1 MTMAKMIPP
10 YISADCKSP
19 GEKLLFDRFRTDPA
33 TDAWIVLHSLGIA
46 KHPER
51 LSGEIDFVVV
61 IPGLGVLCLEVKAGN
76 VKRYDGYWIYG
87 SGINQEKSSVGPFKQ
102 ASDGMHAVKKYLSK
116 TDQSLNKILIYSGVI
131 FTYINFDEESPE
143 WHKWQHADRSR
154 IYSTPISEV
163 CSRMLR
169 CAHEHVRSTPSSFW
183 YDAKASRPDKEQC
196 SQIANILRGDFE
208 CVFPLKAAI
217 DQAEKQITAF
227 TEEQFTALDTLDVN
241 SRLIF
246 RGPAGTGKTF
256 LAVEAARRSALSGKK
271 TLLLCFNRMLGQ
283 WLNQATKPF
292 RDQNSS
298 MLTTGTLHS
307 VMRSMIKTVNVP
319 DYSQDYWNKK
329 LPLSVIES
337 ILEERLE
344 APQFDM
350 LIVDEAQDIIKDEFL
365 DVLDLLL
372 VGGLSGG
379 TWAFF
384 GDFERQ
390 AIYTQSAAGAP
401 SADCMEI
408 IRARSPFHFVYPL
421 RINCRNTLNI
431 SVGIEVACLLDPR
444 YSKVL
449 HMESGS
455 DIDIEFYSTPE
466 EQQHNLMK
474 QLTSLRNTFSS
485 NNIVVLSPKEN
496 TGSCA
501 EQLCT
506 AHSNAHLAPYNMN
519 IPHQMTGYATIQ
531 AFKGLEAPAVILTD
545 IEELEGYYAQA
556 LLYIGMSRARINLVL
571 IMHEKC
577 RKKYLEINE
586 QGLKIILGG
595 QSGKS

>member
-1 MTMAKMIPP
+1 MAKMIPP
-10 YISADCKSP
+10 YISVDCKSP

-33 TDAWIVLHSLGIA
+33 TDDWIVLHSLGIA

-61 IPGLGVLCLEVKAGN
+61 VPGLGVLCLEVKAGN
-76 VKRYDGYWIYG
+76 VKRHDGFWIYG
-87 SGINQEKSSVGPFKQ
+87 SGIYQEKSTVGPFRQ
-102 ASDGMHAVKKYLSK
+102 ASDGMHAVKKYLSRE
-116 TDQSLNKILIYSGVI
+116 DQSLNRILIYSGVI

-163 CSRMLR
+163 CSRILR

-183 YDAKASRPDKEQC
+183 YDTKASRPDKEQC
-196 SQIANILRGDFE
+196 LKITNILRGDFE
-208 CVFPLKAAI
+208 CVFPLRAAI
-217 DQAEKQITAF
+217 DQTEKQIIAF
-227 TEEQFTALDTLDVN
+227 TEEQFAALDTLDVN
-241 SRLIF
+241 HRLVF

-271 TLLLCFNRMLGQ
+271 TLLVCFNRMLGQ
-283 WLNQATKPF
+283 WLSQSTKSF
-292 RDQNSS
+292 RDQNPR
-298 MLTTGTLHS
+298 MLTAGTLHS
-307 VMRSMIKTVNVP
+307 VMRSMIKTENTA
-319 DYSQDYWNKK
+319 DYSQNYWNKQ

-337 ILEERLE
+337 ILEENLE

-350 LIVDEAQDIIKDEFL
+350 LIVDEAQDIIKEEFL

-372 VGGLSGG
+372 TGGLSGG
-379 TWAFF
+379 RWAFF

-390 AIYTQSAAGAP
+390 AIYTQP
-401 SADCMEI
+401 SVDLHSIDCMEI
-408 IRARSPFHFVYPL
+408 LRKRSPFHFVYPL

-449 HMESGS
+449 HSESGS
-455 DIDIEFYSTPE
+455 DIDIEFYSTQE
-466 EQQHNLMK
+466 EQQHKLLK
-474 QLTSLRNTFSS
+474 QITSLRNIFSG
-485 NNIVVLSPKEN
+485 NEIVVLSPREN
-496 TGSCA
+496 AVSCA
-501 EQLCT
+501 EQL
-506 AHSNAHLAPYNMN
+506 SIVDKNAHLSPFNLN
-519 IPHQMTGYATIQ
+519 SPKTVTGYTTIQ
-531 AFKGLEAPAVILTD
+531 AFKGMEAPVVILTD

>member
-1 MTMAKMIPP
+1 MAKMIPP

-19 GEKLLFDRFRTDPA
+19 GEKLLFDRFRTDPS
-33 TDAWIVLHSLGIA
+33 TDDWIVLHSFGVA

-76 VKRYDGYWIYG
+76 VRRYDGFWTYG
-87 SGINQEKSSVGPFKQ
+87 SGINQEKSSVGPFRQ
-102 ASDGMHAVKKYLSK
+102 ASDGMHAIRKYLCK
-116 TDQSLNKILIYSGVI
+116 TDQSLSRTLIYSGVI

-163 CSRMLR
+163 CCRMLR

-183 YDAKASRPDKEQC
+183 YDAKTSRPDKEQC
-196 SQIANILRGDFE
+196 LQIANILRGDFE
-208 CVFPLKAAI
+208 CVFPLRAAI

-227 TEEQFTALDTLDVN
+227 TEEQFAALDTLDVN
-241 SRLIF
+241 NRLVF

-256 LAVEAARRSALSGKK
+256 LAVEAARRSVLSAKK
-271 TLLLCFNRMLGQ
+271 TLLICFNRMLGQ
-283 WLNQATKPF
+283 WLSKATKSF
-292 RDQNSS
+292 RDQNTG
-298 MLTTGTLHS
+298 MLTVGTLHS
-307 VMRSMIKTVNVP
+307 VMRSMIKTDDVP
-319 DYSQDYWNKK
+319 DYSQDYWNKQ
-329 LPLSVIES
+329 LPASVIES
-337 ILEERLE
+337 ILEECLE

-350 LIVDEAQDIIKDEFL
+350 LIVDEAQDIIKEEFL

-372 VGGLSGG
+372 AGGLPGG
-379 TWAFF
+379 NWAFF

-390 AIYTQSAAGAP
+390 AIYTQYAAGIH
-401 SADCMEI
+401 SKDYMEI
-408 IRARSPFHFVYPL
+408 LRARSPFHFVFPL

-449 HMESGS
+449 HVETGS

-466 EQQHNLMK
+466 EQQHKLMK
-474 QLTSLRNTFSS
+474 QLTSLRNTFSC
-485 NNIVVLSPKEN
+485 NEIVVLSPKEN
-496 TGSCA
+496 TVSCA
-501 EQLCT
+501 EHLST
-506 AHSNAHLAPYNMN
+506 ADTEAYLSPFNMS
-519 IPHQMTGYATIQ
+519 IPKSMTGYATIQ

-556 LLYIGMSRARINLVL
+556 MLYIGMSRARINLVL

>member
-1 MTMAKMIPP
+1 MAKMIPP
-10 YISADCKSP
+10 YLSADCKSP

-33 TDAWIVLHSLGIA
+33 TDDWIVLHSLGIA

-61 IPGLGVLCLEVKAGN
+61 VPGLGVLCLEVKAGN
-76 VKRYDGYWIYG
+76 VRRYDGFWICG
-87 SGINQEKSSVGPFKQ
+87 SGINQEKSSVGPFRQ
-102 ASDGMHAVKKYLSK
+102 ASDGMHAIKKYLSR
-116 TDQSLNKILIYSGVI
+116 TDQSLSRILIYSGVI

-183 YDAKASRPDKEQC
+183 YDAKASRPDKEQ
-196 SQIANILRGDFE
+196 SLQITNILRGDFE
-208 CVFPLKAAI
+208 CVFPLRAAI
-217 DQAEKQITAF
+217 DQTEKQIIVF
-227 TEEQFTALDTLDVN
+227 TEEQFAALDTLDVN
-241 SRLIF
+241 NRLVF

-256 LAVEAARRSALSGKK
+256 LAVEAARRSVLSGKK
-271 TLLLCFNRMLGQ
+271 TLLICFNRMLGQ
-283 WLNQATKPF
+283 WLNQATKSF
-292 RDQNSS
+292 RDQNSG
-298 MLTTGTLHS
+298 MLTAGTLHS
-307 VMRSMIKTVNVP
+307 VMRSMIKTENAA
-319 DYSQDYWNKK
+319 DYSQNYWNKQ
-329 LPLSVIES
+329 LPSLVIES
-337 ILEERLE
+337 ILEESLDV
-344 APQFDM
+344 PQFDM
-350 LIVDEAQDIIKDEFL
+350 LIVDEAQDIIKEEFM
-365 DVLDLLL
+365 DVLDLMLT
-372 VGGLSGG
+372 GGLSGG
-379 TWAFF
+379 KWAFF

-390 AIYTQSAAGAP
+390 AIYTQFSAGTH
-401 SADCMEI
+401 SIDCMEI
-408 IRARSPFHFVYPL
+408 LRARSPFHFVYPL

-449 HMESGS
+449 HAESGS
-455 DIDIEFYSTPE
+455 DIDIEFYSTAE
-466 EQQHNLMK
+466 EQQHKLLK
-474 QLTSLRNTFSS
+474 QLSSLRNTFS
-485 NNIVVLSPKEN
+485 NNEIVILSPKEN
-496 TGSCA
+496 TVSCA
-501 EQLCT
+501 EQLSAADT
-506 AHSNAHLAPYNMN
+506 HAYLSPFHTD
-519 IPHQMTGYATIQ
+519 IPKTVTGYATIQ

-556 LLYIGMSRARINLVL
+556 LLYIGMSRARIHLVL